1 MNASE
6 FSGPHPA
13 PRPKGKPG
21 TPMANPPLTPL
32 IDVFLFLII
41 FFLLGCRFMQL
52 EGTIPANLPNTGG
65 VNGVAPRGVSL
76 DPIRISLTPSADG
89 GVLVRMGGIARPQEL
104 ADMTGL
110 YQALSD
116 FRTRFGAGSDM
127 EPRLVYIHPAAGVRW
142 GAVAD
147 AFNQAVRAGFRQV
160 GLTHS
165 GAAAI

>member
-76 DPIRISLTPSADG
+76 DPIRISLTPSAA
-89 GVLVRMGGIARPQEL
+89 IQ
-104 ADMTGL
+104 T
-110 YQALSD
+110 S
-116 FRTRFGAGSDM
+116 
-127 EPRLVYIHPAAGVRW
+127 
-142 GAVAD
+142 
-147 AFNQAVRAGFRQV
+147 
-160 GLTHS
+160 HS
-165 GAAAI
+165 GGWSSVVTDIITATG

>member
-65 VNGVAPRGVSL
+65 VNGVAPRGV
-76 DPIRISLTPSADG
+76 
-89 GVLVRMGGIARPQEL
+89 LV
-104 ADMTGL
+104 
-110 YQALSD
+110 
-116 FRTRFGAGSDM
+116 
-127 EPRLVYIHPAAGVRW
+127 
-142 GAVAD
+142 AVAV
-147 AFNQAVRAGFRQV
+147 AVGVAVQ
-160 GLTHS
+160 
-165 GAAAI
+165 AAAVAVMAVEVMVACCSGEGPQAARVKTSRIEASE